1 MIRRLGLPITAGIA
15 VLLMAAAPPQKL
27 VAQAVPAITSP
38 AGDTHHVG
46 KFVWWDLVTPN
57 VGAAAAFYG
66 QVLGWDVRPLTDD
79 YAVISND
86 GRPIGG
92 ITLSDSPNEVG
103 WIGSLSVGSADGA
116 ANWAKGNGGRV
127 LDDPVDVPDRGR
139 MAVLADPQGAVFTAL
154 VSSSGD
160 PADSDPGFG
169 DWAWAELWT
178 TDIDAAADF
187 YRRLVGYQ
195 FAALGDGEYHVFG
208 RYDVPRAGVVRIEW
222 DGIEPNWLPYVRVAD
237 VSAVAGRVEQAGGKV
252 LLEPTADFEDG
263 KVAFIGDPTGG
274 VLAVWEGR
282 P

>member
-1 MIRRLGLPITAGIA
+1 MAGITI
-15 VLLMAAAPPQKL
+15 LLLAATPSPDL
-27 VAQAVPAITSP
+27 EAQSVPAVTSP
-38 AGDTHHVG
+38 ATDTHHVG
-46 KFVWWDLVTPN
+46 KFVWWDLVTPD

-66 QVLGWDVRPLTDD
+66 QVLGWDVEPLADD

-86 GRPIGG
+86 GQPIAG
-92 ITLSDSPNEVG
+92 ITESEGPNEVG

-116 ANWAKGNGGRV
+116 ADWAKGNGGRV

-139 MAVLADPQGAVFTAL
+139 MAVLADAQGAVFTAL

-160 PADSDPGFG
+160 PEDTDPAPG

-195 FAALGDGEYHVFG
+195 FAAVHDGAYHVFG
-208 RYDVPRAGVVRIEW
+208 RYDVPRAGVVEIEW
-222 DGIEPNWLPYVRVAD
+222 AGIEPNWLPYVKVAD
-237 VSAVAGRVEQAGGKV
+237 LGAVVRRVEEAGGKV
-252 LLEPTADFEDG
+252 LQEPTDDFEDG
-263 KVAFIGDPTGG
+263 RVAFIGDPTGG
-274 VLAVWEGR
+274 VLAVWEGG